1 MPSLVISF
9 PHRRYHAT
17 PWGHHVNEGLVE
29 YPPSPWRLVRALL
42 ATGYAK
48 LGWSEPPLAAA
59 ELVHALASVL
69 PVYRLPP
76 ATAAHTRHYMPIHEG
91 KKVTTTK
98 VIDAFARVGDG
109 APLGVT
115 WPVVL
120 SEEATALLAALAE
133 RLGYLGRAESVV
145 SARLVGDSDLPIWP
159 ETRAD
164 LNNAPGLEAITLL
177 APIAAQDYEAW
188 RTSAAT
194 AEREQRTATTG
205 KGATKRAS
213 KTAGA
218 DTYPPTLLAALQC
231 ETNWLQRLG
240 WSQPPGS
247 RSVTYWRPRDVLDS
261 SGPARSA
268 RRGVVPPADTALLVL
283 ASDTSRGEVL
293 PPFGRALPQ
302 AELLHRSLISLLGDP
317 PPDCPELAGRSIDG
331 SPLQGHKHAHFIPLD
346 RDGDRRLDHVLVHA
360 PMGLGADAQTALR
373 RLRRT
378 WTQGGD
384 KPLFVTLAGVGAL
397 GDFMRIGSKDVPEL
411 ATAARWVSRTPF
423 IPPRFVKAK
432 KHSVDDQVRAE
443 LVSRGLPRAL
453 RVELSSTH
461 EAWNAGFQ
469 RFVRARRAGAPQP
482 PATAF
487 FHLRIDL
494 ESPISGPLMLGY
506 GSHFGLGL
514 FVPDDHGS
522 ARATPGRD

>member
-1 MPSLVISF
+1 MVSLLIRF
-9 PHRRYHAT
+9 PQGRYHAT

-48 LGWSEPPLAAA
+48 LDWREPPPAAA
-59 ELVHALASVL
+59 ELVNALSSVL

-98 VIDAFARVGDG
+98 VIDAFARVGAG
-109 APLGVT
+109 ASLGVT
-115 WPVVL
+115 WPVAV
-120 SEEATALLAALAE
+120 SDEATSLLAALAE
-133 RLGYLGRAESVV
+133 RLGYLGRSESVV
-145 SARLVGDSDLPIWP
+145 TARLVAGTDLPAWP

-164 LNNAPGLEAITLL
+164 LSNAPGLEAITLL
-177 APIAAQDYEAW
+177 APMAAPDYEAW

-194 AEREQRTATTG
+194 AESGPAAATTR
-205 KGATKRAS
+205 KGTAKKKA

-231 ETNWLQRLG
+231 ETSWLQKLG

-247 RSVTYWRPRDVLDS
+247 KRVTYWRPRDVLDS
-261 SGPARSA
+261 AGPAPSVRHGS
-268 RRGVVPPADTALLVL
+268 VLPADTALLAL

-293 PPFGRALPQ
+293 PLFSRALPQ

-317 PPDCPELAGRSIDG
+317 PPDCPELAGRSSDG
-331 SPLQGHKHAHFIPLD
+331 SPLQGHHHAHFVPLD
-346 RDGDRRLDHVLVHA
+346 RDADGRLDHVLVHA
-360 PMGLGADAQTALR
+360 PMGLRSDAQSALR

-378 WTQGGD
+378 WTKGGD
-384 KPLFVTLAGVGAL
+384 RPLFVTLAGIGAL
-397 GDFMRIGSKDVPEL
+397 RDFVRIGSSDVPEL
-411 ATAARWVSRTPF
+411 ATATRWVSRTPF
-423 IPPRFVKAK
+423 VPPRFVKVK
-432 KHSVDDQVRAE
+432 KHTVEDQVRAE
-443 LVSRGLPRAL
+443 LVSRGLPRDTSID
-453 RVELSSTH
+453 LSTTQ
-461 EAWNAGFQ
+461 EAWDAGFH

-487 FHLRIDL
+487 FHVRIDL
-494 ESPISGPLMLGY
+494 ESPIHGPLMLGY

-514 FVPDDHGS
+514 FVPDDQ
-522 ARATPGRD
+522 RDPS